1 MRKNN
6 VKIKTGSTSEFFDRL
21 RGHAEKLDRG
31 ESLPA
36 EITIAFEDPME
47 LLTSLRRSV
56 FVSCAGQ
63 RRVLFP
69 SLTSL
74 PASSGMFA
82 QSAAMWF
89 FWKRQ
94 ACCALAIARIQDT
107 ADSRS

>member
-6 VKIKTGSTSEFFDRL
+6 VKIKTGSASEFFDRV

-36 EITIAFEDPME
+36 ESTIAFEDPME
-47 LLTSLRRSV
+47 LLNVLTAERVRC
-56 FVSCAGQ
+56 CAGQ
-63 RRVLFP
+63 RRVHFP

-82 QSAAMWF
+82 Q
-89 FWKRQ
+89 
-94 ACCALAIARIQDT
+94 LAGM
-107 ADSRS
+107 